1 MLLGKCFRP
10 RITVTLSCTRRRG
23 AQNKWRMKRAGLNKV
38 GVQYDRHG
46 GVKEMWWEK
55 DCFAVM
61 TDPVMVGLWFTQVHV
76 GTFFKASAAYCDSD
90 VLIWVSP
97 PPLPFT
103 GLNTTNVS
111 KAHSTTSVFFLPGFV
126 SQVSCIVPNCL
137 FLGIWKEERKNRN
150 WKVLQPHPTIVRAV
164 LLRQPASH
172 VNIKTWRTPSPR

>member
-1 MLLGKCFRP
+1 MRGHVQVFVFPSWKWTFKCQNRDQINHIKNYQNIRLCEICKFFLLFPCENLMLLGKCFRP
-10 RITVTLSCTRRRG
+10 HITVTLSCTRRRG

-90 VLIWVSP
+90 VLIWVFP
-97 PPLPFT
+97 PPPT
-103 GLNTTNVS
+103 PY
-111 KAHSTTSVFFLPGFV
+111 FL
-126 SQVSCIVPNCL
+126 S
-137 FLGIWKEERKNRN
+137 LG
-150 WKVLQPHPTIVRAV
+150 
-164 LLRQPASH
+164 
-172 VNIKTWRTPSPR
+172 